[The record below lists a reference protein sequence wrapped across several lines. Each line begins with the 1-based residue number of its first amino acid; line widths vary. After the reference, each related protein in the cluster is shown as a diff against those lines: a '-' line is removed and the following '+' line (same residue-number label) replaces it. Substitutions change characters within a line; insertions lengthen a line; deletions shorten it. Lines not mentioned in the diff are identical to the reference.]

1 MRAAGLY
8 QLCNERVTVA
18 FGERHVLPLNLG
30 DAQIRPQYGE
40 SGKMTSLEHNRNR
53 LDDQENGTGSSRDF
67 RFTIFFPWQLL
78 LIHQT
83 VCILCIEIKFSAKL
97 SEQQV

>member
-40 SGKMTSLEHNRNR
+40 SGKMTSLEHN
-53 LDDQENGTGSSRDF
+53 
-67 RFTIFFPWQLL
+67 
-78 LIHQT
+78 
-83 VCILCIEIKFSAKL
+83 
-97 SEQQV
+97 